1 MTTRVPEAD
10 ESAPRTRPG
19 DGREPARRAW
29 LTPVL
34 VGVGAALLGFLG
46 SGVPSGWRD
55 EAASL
60 SAATR
65 SWAALGRYLEEMDAV
80 HGVYYGVLHLWL
92 DVWGPSL
99 LAARALSV
107 VGVGLAAA
115 GTVVLGRSLGGARLG
130 LLAGVVVAVLPR
142 TTWLA
147 TEARSGALVAA
158 AAVWATVA
166 LVTALRRGSV
176 RWWAAYAVLVGIGAS
191 LWVFL
196 GLLVV
201 AHALTVLL
209 ARPGRSATTRFVG
222 AAVLGGVLAAPVLVR
237 SAGQTGQ
244 VSWIP
249 APGLRSLRGV
259 VVEQAF
265 GTDGLL
271 SLPLAL
277 VCWAAVALVLVRG
290 LRARRDALVLS
301 PLVVGLPWLVVPT
314 LGVLAYSVVA
324 SPVYTPKY
332 LAFTVPALALLVA
345 DALTSLRGRAL
356 PAAALGLVVLL
367 AVPSYVSERRTT
379 AKDLSDWAPAVR
391 HLEGAAR
398 TGDAVVYTDLLN
410 ASGAATSSARAIA
423 RTYPAAFAG
432 LEDPTRLPT
441 ADAEGEVWDRSST
454 VAEQRDELL
463 RAPRV
468 WLVADAALAE
478 DGPERAGLEGLGF
491 EVVDEWR
498 GERTAVLLL
507 EHAG

>member
-10 ESAPRTRPG
+10 ESAPRTSGEGARPPG
-19 DGREPARRAW
+19 TRAW
-29 LTPVL
+29 LVPTL
-34 VGVGAALLGFLG
+34 VGLGAALLGFLG
-46 SGVPSGWRD
+46 SWLPSGWRD

-80 HGVYYGVLHLWL
+80 HGVYYAVLHGWL

-99 LAARALSV
+99 LAARTLSA

-115 GTVVLGRSLGGARLG
+115 GTVVLGRSLGGPRLG

-166 LVTALRRGSV
+166 LVTALRRGSL
-176 RWWAAYAVLVGIGAS
+176 RWWAVYAVLVGIGAS

-201 AHALTVLL
+201 AHAVTVLL
-209 ARPGRSATTRFVG
+209 ARPARTVAFRFVG
-222 AAVLGGVLAAPVLVR
+222 AAVVGGVLAAPVLVR

-249 APGLRSLRGV
+249 EPGLRSLRGV

-277 VCWAAVALVLVRG
+277 VGWAAVGLVL
-290 LRARRDALVLS
+290 LRAVRDGRDALVLS
-301 PLVVGLPWLVVPT
+301 PVVVGVPWLVVPT
-314 LGVLAYSVVA
+314 LGVLAYSVVG

-332 LAFTVPALALLVA
+332 LAFTVPALALLVGT
-345 DALTSLRGRAL
+345 ALTALRGRARV
-356 PAAALGLVVLL
+356 AAALVLLVLL

-391 HLEGAAR
+391 FLEASAR
-398 TGDAVVYTDLLN
+398 PGDAVVYTDLLN
-410 ASGAATSSARAIA
+410 ASGDATSSARAVA
-423 RTYPAAFAG
+423 RTYPDAFAG

-454 VAEQRDELL
+454 VEEQSTELE

-468 WLVADAALAE
+468 WLVADAGLAE
-478 DGPERAGLEGLGF
+478 DGAERAGLESLGF

-498 GERTAVLLL
+498 GDRTAVLLL
-507 EHAG
+507 ERVG

>member
-10 ESAPRTRPG
+10 ESAPRTSPG
-19 DGREPARRAW
+19 DAPSPGTRAW
-29 LTPVL
+29 LVPAL
-34 VGVGAALLGFLG
+34 VGVGASLLGFLG
-46 SGVPSGWRD
+46 SWVPSGWRD

-80 HGVYYGVLHLWL
+80 HGVYYGALHVWL

-99 LAARALSV
+99 LAARALSA
-107 VGVGLAAA
+107 VGVGLLAA

-166 LVTALRRGSV
+166 LVAALRRGGLR
-176 RWWAAYAVLVGIGAS
+176 RWAVYAVLVGVGAS

-201 AHALTVLL
+201 AHAITVLL
-209 ARPGRSATTRFVG
+209 ARPGRAAVTRFVG

-249 APGLRSLRGV
+249 EPGLRSLRGV

-277 VCWAAVALVLVRG
+277 VCWAAVALVVLRAVRG
-290 LRARRDALVLS
+290 GRDALVLS
-301 PLVVGLPWLVVPT
+301 PVVVGLPWLVVPT
-314 LGVLAYSVVA
+314 VGVLAYSVVA

-332 LAFTVPALALLVA
+332 LAFTVPALALLVGE
-345 DALTSLRGRAL
+345 ALTTLRGRAQ

-391 HLEGAAR
+391 HLEASAR
-398 TGDAVVYTDLLN
+398 PGDAVVYTDLVN
-410 ASGAATSSARAIA
+410 ANGDATSSARALA
-423 RTYPAAFAG
+423 RTYPDAFAG

-454 VAEQRDELL
+454 VEDHRAELL

-468 WLVADAALAE
+468 WLVADAALAA
-478 DGPERAGLEGLGF
+478 DGAERAGLERLGF
-491 EVVDEWR
+491 EVVDAWQ
-498 GERTAVLLL
+498 GDRTAVLLL
-507 EHAG
+507 ERVG